1 MLTVLLPE
9 EVEEPEIRHMVQE
22 AEETCRSLD
31 MEILGGHTEIT
42 RVVSQPLISVT
53 GHRKDTQEKR
63 F

>member
-42 RVVSQPLISVT
+42 RV
-53 GHRKDTQEKR
+53 
-63 F
+63 